1 MKSRTRFLLISSLA
15 STLADAAHQAC
26 CSVSDRYHLPRFVL
40 HFSSRPLRMPEPTWK
55 TYSPAL
61 LPTFLAIWMASYER
75 RGEFGLVDPNQV
87 RSDIAEELVSTLV
100 GDLAHSDSIYA
111 GLETANEVDRQ
122 LTRAQ
127 VDAVLGQSGQAATF
141 SDKITWIEDT
151 IGQVQQHADSAQT
164 AVSTQAAIK
173 QMAQQNARQ
182 SEILGAVQSEL
193 LQSRQDAQLTNL
205 NLANMSQN
213 LDQEARAR
221 RLQSLGNALDTLQIS
236 AQARLF

>member
-1 MKSRTRFLLISSLA
+1 MNPRLRVALVPILTTTLLVAPMRPAAA
-15 STLADAAHQAC
+15 SQVDTTFTDIFGIFRQAFET
-26 CSVSDRYHLPRFVL
+26 S
-40 HFSSRPLRMPEPTWK
+40 K
-55 TYSPAL
+55 TYIEQAL
-61 LPTFLAIWMASYER
+61 SGLLTPLPGDLEGVIQNTL
-75 RGEFGLVDPNQV
+75 GDLGLVDPNQV
-87 RSDIAEELVSTLV
+87 RSAIAEELTTILERDLV
-100 GDLAHSDSIYA
+100 QSDSLYA
-111 GLETANEVDRQ
+111 SLETANEVDRQ

-127 VDAVLGQSGQAATF
+127 VDAVLGQSGQATTR
-141 SDKITWIEDT
+141 DKITWIEDT

>member
-1 MKSRTRFLLISSLA
+1 MKTRRRIALTSILVTTLMAAPIRPVAASQVDTTFTDIFSLFRQSFESTKA
-15 STLADAAHQAC
+15 YVEQTLADWIAP
-26 CSVSDRYHLPRFVL
+26 LPGDLQGVIQTTL
-40 HFSSRPLRMPEPTWK
+40 GDL
-55 TYSPAL
+55 
-61 LPTFLAIWMASYER
+61 
-75 RGEFGLVDPNQV
+75 GLMDPNQV
-87 RSDIAEELVSTLV
+87 RAAITEELTTTLER
-100 GDLAHSDSIYA
+100 DLVQSDSLYA
-111 GLETANEVDRQ
+111 SLELANEVDRQ
-122 LTRAQ
+122 MTRAQ
-127 VDAVLGQSGQAATF
+127 VDAVLGQGGQAATR
-141 SDKITWIEDT
+141 DKITWIEDT
-151 IGQVQQHADSAQT
+151 IGQVQQHADTAQT

-221 RLQSLGNALDTLQIS
+221 RLQALGNALDTLQIS

>member
-1 MKSRTRFLLISSLA
+1 MKTRRRIALTSILVTTLMAAPIRPVAASQVDTTFTDIFSLFRQSFESTKA
-15 STLADAAHQAC
+15 YVEQTLADWIAP
-26 CSVSDRYHLPRFVL
+26 LPGDLQGVIQTTL
-40 HFSSRPLRMPEPTWK
+40 GDL
-55 TYSPAL
+55 
-61 LPTFLAIWMASYER
+61 
-75 RGEFGLVDPNQV
+75 GLMDPNQV
-87 RSDIAEELVSTLV
+87 RAAITEELTATLER
-100 GDLAHSDSIYA
+100 DLVQSDSLYA
-111 GLETANEVDRQ
+111 SLELANEVDRQ
-122 LTRAQ
+122 MTRAQ
-127 VDAVLGQSGQAATF
+127 VDAVLGLGGQSATR
-141 SDKITWIEDT
+141 DKITWIEDT
-151 IGQVQQHADSAQT
+151 IGQVQQHADTAQT

-221 RLQSLGNALDTLQIS
+221 RLQALGNALDTLQIS

>member
-1 MKSRTRFLLISSLA
+1 MNPRLRLALVPILATTLLVAPIKPAAA
-15 STLADAAHQAC
+15 SQVDTTFTDIFGIFRQAFET
-26 CSVSDRYHLPRFVL
+26 S
-40 HFSSRPLRMPEPTWK
+40 K
-55 TYSPAL
+55 TYIEQTISGL
-61 LPTFLAIWMASYER
+61 LTPLPGDLEGVIQNTL
-75 RGEFGLVDPNQV
+75 GDLGLVDPNQV
-87 RSDIAEELVSTLV
+87 RSAIAEELTTILERDLV
-100 GDLAHSDSIYA
+100 QSDSLYA
-111 GLETANEVDRQ
+111 SLETANEVDRQ

-127 VDAVLGQSGQAATF
+127 VDAVLGQSGQATTR
-141 SDKITWIEDT
+141 DKITWIEDT

-221 RLQSLGNALDTLQIS
+221 RLQELGNALDTLQIS

>member
-1 MKSRTRFLLISSLA
+1 MRPAAASQVDTTFTDIFGIFCQAFEIS
-15 STLADAAHQAC
+15 
-26 CSVSDRYHLPRFVL
+26 
-40 HFSSRPLRMPEPTWK
+40 K
-55 TYSPAL
+55 TYVEQTISGLLTPLPGDLEGVIQNAL
-61 LPTFLAIWMASYER
+61 GDL
-75 RGEFGLVDPNQV
+75 GLVDPNRV
-87 RSDIAEELVSTLV
+87 RSEISTELATILE
-100 GDLAHSDSIYA
+100 GDLAQSDSIYA

-127 VDAVLGQSGQAATF
+127 VDAVLGQTGQAATR
-141 SDKITWIEDT
+141 DKITWIEDT

-193 LQSRQDAQLTNL
+193 LQSRQDAQLINL

-221 RLQSLGNALDTLQIS
+221 RLQELGSALDTLQIS

>member
-1 MKSRTRFLLISSLA
+1 MNPRLRVAFVPILATTLLVAPVRPAAA
-15 STLADAAHQAC
+15 SQVDTTFTDIFSIFRQAFET
-26 CSVSDRYHLPRFVL
+26 S
-40 HFSSRPLRMPEPTWK
+40 K
-55 TYSPAL
+55 TYIEQTLSGLLTPLPGDLEAVIQNAL
-61 LPTFLAIWMASYER
+61 GDL
-75 RGEFGLVDPNQV
+75 GLVDPNRV
-87 RSDIAEELVSTLV
+87 RSAIAEELTTILA
-100 GDLAHSDSIYA
+100 GDLAQSDRIYA

-127 VDAVLGQSGQAATF
+127 VDAVLGQTGQAATR
-141 SDKITWIEDT
+141 DKITWIEDT

-205 NLANMSQN
+205 NLTNMSQN

-221 RLQSLGNALDTLQIS
+221 RLQELGNALDTLQIS

>member
-1 MKSRTRFLLISSLA
+1 MN
-15 STLADAAHQAC
+15 
-26 CSVSDRYHLPRFVL
+26 PRFRVAL
-40 HFSSRPLRMPEPTWK
+40 IPILATTLLVAPVRPTAASQVDTTFTDIFGIFRQAFETSK
-55 TYSPAL
+55 TYIEQTISGLLTPLPGDLDGVIQNAL
-61 LPTFLAIWMASYER
+61 GDL
-75 RGEFGLVDPNQV
+75 GLVDPNRV
-87 RSDIAEELVSTLV
+87 RSEISTELATILE
-100 GDLAHSDSIYA
+100 GDLAQSDSIYA
-111 GLETANEVDRQ
+111 GIETANEVDRQ

-127 VDAVLGQSGQAATF
+127 VDAVLGQTGQAATR
-141 SDKITWIEDT
+141 DKITWIEGT

-221 RLQSLGNALDTLQIS
+221 RLQELGNALDTLQIS

>member
-1 MKSRTRFLLISSLA
+1 MNPRLRIALVPILATTLLVAPIKPAAA
-15 STLADAAHQAC
+15 SQVDTTLTDIFSIFRQAFET
-26 CSVSDRYHLPRFVL
+26 S
-40 HFSSRPLRMPEPTWK
+40 K
-55 TYSPAL
+55 TYVEQTISDLLTPLPGDLEGVIQNAL
-61 LPTFLAIWMASYER
+61 GDL
-75 RGEFGLVDPNQV
+75 GLVDPNRA
-87 RSDIAEELVSTLV
+87 RSEISTELATILE
-100 GDLAHSDSIYA
+100 GDLAQSDSIYA
-111 GLETANEVDRQ
+111 GIETANEVDRQ
-122 LTRAQ
+122 ITRAQ
-127 VDAVLGQSGQAATF
+127 VDAVLGQTGQAATR
-141 SDKITWIEDT
+141 DKITWIEDT

-221 RLQSLGNALDTLQIS
+221 RLQALGNALDTLQIS

>member
-1 MKSRTRFLLISSLA
+1 MNPRLRVALVPILATALLVAPMRPAAA
-15 STLADAAHQAC
+15 SQVDTTFTDIFGIFRQAFET
-26 CSVSDRYHLPRFVL
+26 S
-40 HFSSRPLRMPEPTWK
+40 K
-55 TYSPAL
+55 TYIEQTLSGLLTPLPDDLEGVIQNAL
-61 LPTFLAIWMASYER
+61 GDL
-75 RGEFGLVDPNQV
+75 GLVDPNRV
-87 RSDIAEELVSTLV
+87 RSEISTELATILE
-100 GDLAHSDSIYA
+100 GDLAQSDSIYA

-127 VDAVLGQSGQAATF
+127 VDAVLGQGGQAATR
-141 SDKITWIEDT
+141 DKITWIEDT
-151 IGQVQQHADSAQT
+151 IGQVQQHADTAQT
-164 AVSTQAAIK
+164 VVSTQAAIK

-221 RLQSLGNALDTLQIS
+221 RLQELGNALDTLQIS
-236 AQARLF
+236 AQARLL

>member
-1 MKSRTRFLLISSLA
+1 MNPRRRIALTSILVTTLMAVPIRPVAASQVDTTFTDIFSLFRQSFETTRTYVEQTIADWLA
-15 STLADAAHQAC
+15 PLPSDLEGVIQNTLGN
-26 CSVSDRYHLPRFVL
+26 L
-40 HFSSRPLRMPEPTWK
+40 
-55 TYSPAL
+55 
-61 LPTFLAIWMASYER
+61 
-75 RGEFGLVDPNQV
+75 GLMDPNQV
-87 RSDIAEELVSTLV
+87 RAAITEELTTTLER
-100 GDLAHSDSIYA
+100 DLVQSDSLYA
-111 GLETANEVDRQ
+111 SLELANEVDRQ
-122 LTRAQ
+122 MTRAQ
-127 VDAVLGQSGQAATF
+127 VDAVLGQGGQSATR
-141 SDKITWIEDT
+141 DKITWIEDT

-221 RLQSLGNALDTLQIS
+221 RLQALGNALDTLQIS

>member
-1 MKSRTRFLLISSLA
+1 MNPRLRVALVPILATTLLVAPIKPAAA
-15 STLADAAHQAC
+15 SQVDTTFTDIFGIFRQAFET
-26 CSVSDRYHLPRFVL
+26 S
-40 HFSSRPLRMPEPTWK
+40 K
-55 TYSPAL
+55 TYIEQTLSGL
-61 LPTFLAIWMASYER
+61 LTPLPGDLEGVIQNTL
-75 RGEFGLVDPNQV
+75 GDLGLVDPNQV
-87 RSDIAEELVSTLV
+87 RSAIAEELTTILERDLV
-100 GDLAHSDSIYA
+100 QSDSLYA
-111 GLETANEVDRQ
+111 SLETANEVDRQ

-127 VDAVLGQSGQAATF
+127 VDAVLGQSGQAATR
-141 SDKITWIEDT
+141 DKITWIEDT

-221 RLQSLGNALDTLQIS
+221 RLQELGNALDTLQIS

>member
-1 MKSRTRFLLISSLA
+1 MNPRLRVAFVPILATTLLVAPVRPAAA
-15 STLADAAHQAC
+15 SQVDTTFTDIFSIFRQAFET
-26 CSVSDRYHLPRFVL
+26 S
-40 HFSSRPLRMPEPTWK
+40 K
-55 TYSPAL
+55 TYIEQTLSGLLTPLPGDLEAVIQNAL
-61 LPTFLAIWMASYER
+61 GDL
-75 RGEFGLVDPNQV
+75 GLVDPNRV
-87 RSDIAEELVSTLV
+87 RSAIAEELTTILA
-100 GDLAHSDSIYA
+100 GDLAQSDRIYA

-127 VDAVLGQSGQAATF
+127 VDAVLGQTGQAATR
-141 SDKITWIEDT
+141 DKITWIEDT

>member
-1 MKSRTRFLLISSLA
+1 MKTRRRIAITSLLVTTLMAAPIRPVAASQVDTTFTDIFSLFRQSFESTKA
-15 STLADAAHQAC
+15 YVEQTLADWIAP
-26 CSVSDRYHLPRFVL
+26 LPGDLQGVIQTTL
-40 HFSSRPLRMPEPTWK
+40 GDL
-55 TYSPAL
+55 
-61 LPTFLAIWMASYER
+61 
-75 RGEFGLVDPNQV
+75 GLMDPNQV
-87 RSDIAEELVSTLV
+87 REVITEELTATLER
-100 GDLAHSDSIYA
+100 DLVQSDSLYA
-111 GLETANEVDRQ
+111 SLELANEVDRQ
-122 LTRAQ
+122 MTRAQ
-127 VDAVLGQSGQAATF
+127 VDAVLGQGGQSATR
-141 SDKITWIEDT
+141 DKITWIEDT
-151 IGQVQQHADSAQT
+151 IGQVQQHADTAQT

-221 RLQSLGNALDTLQIS
+221 RLQALGNALDTLQIS

>member
-1 MKSRTRFLLISSLA
+1 MNPRLRVALIPILAATLLVAPIKPVAA
-15 STLADAAHQAC
+15 SQVDTTFTDIFGIFRQAFET
-26 CSVSDRYHLPRFVL
+26 S
-40 HFSSRPLRMPEPTWK
+40 K
-55 TYSPAL
+55 TYVEQTIADLLTPLPGDLEGVIQNAL
-61 LPTFLAIWMASYER
+61 GDL
-75 RGEFGLVDPNQV
+75 GLVDPNRV
-87 RSDIAEELVSTLV
+87 RSAIAEELTTILE
-100 GDLAHSDSIYA
+100 GDLAQSDSIYA

-127 VDAVLGQSGQAATF
+127 VDAVLGQSGQAATR
-141 SDKITWIEDT
+141 DKITWIEDT
-151 IGQVQQHADSAQT
+151 IGQVHQHADSAQT

-221 RLQSLGNALDTLQIS
+221 RLQSLGSALDTLQIS

>member
-1 MKSRTRFLLISSLA
+1 MN
-15 STLADAAHQAC
+15 
-26 CSVSDRYHLPRFVL
+26 PR
-40 HFSSRPLRMPEPTWK
+40 LRV
-55 TYSPAL
+55 AL
-61 LPTFLAIWMASYER
+61 LPILATTLLVAPLKPAVASQVDTTFTDIFSIFRQAFETSKTDIAQTISDLLAPLPGDLEGVVQNAL
-75 RGEFGLVDPNQV
+75 GDLGLVDPNRA
-87 RSDIAEELVSTLV
+87 RSAISEELTSILA
-100 GDLAHSDSIYA
+100 GDLAQSDRIYA
-111 GLETANEVDRQ
+111 GLETANEIDRQ

-127 VDAVLGQSGQAATF
+127 VDAVLGQSGQAATRN
-141 SDKITWIEDT
+141 KITWIEDT
-151 IGQVQQHADSAQT
+151 IGQVQQHADSAQI

-221 RLQSLGNALDTLQIS
+221 RLQALGNALDTLQIS